1 MLIQATRFVG
11 YFRFYTK
18 YADEEFLLA

>member
-11 YFRFYTK
+11 YFRF
-18 YADEEFLLA
+18 